1 MIKRTILYMI
11 IGGILGGILGVTFI
25 GETEFD
31 IVNYIDLWTVIVIVF
46 TFGLFLFALSIY
58 FSYSLKRSLKAR
70 GYETDNDEYQV
81 WLYNR
86 YLYMMY
92 CIEVSMSIDFFSLC
106 TIAFTLNRYSFYLF
120 WAIVLS
126 LIIKVFIVIKFLEMM
141 NLIYPERNLPSV
153 KDPKFQDK
161 LFQASDDGE
170 KHVMLNGLFSSYKAF
185 NTTLVFVM
193 VILFL
198 YDMNSGQSQVVA
210 IALITLTLII
220 GKTTYYLKIRD
231 KL

>member
-1 MIKRTILYMI
+1 MIKRSILYMI
-11 IGGILGGILGVTFI
+11 IGGILGGIIGVTFI
-25 GETEFD
+25 GQTEFD
-31 IVNYIDLWTVIVIVF
+31 IMNYIDLWTVILIVF

-92 CIEVSMSIDFFSLC
+92 CIEVSMSIDFFTLC

-120 WAIVLS
+120 WAIFLS
-126 LIIKVFIVIKFLEMM
+126 LIIKVFITIKFLEMI

>member
-81 WLYNR
+81 WL
-86 YLYMMY
+86 
-92 CIEVSMSIDFFSLC
+92 
-106 TIAFTLNRYSFYLF
+106 
-120 WAIVLS
+120 
-126 LIIKVFIVIKFLEMM
+126 
-141 NLIYPERNLPSV
+141 
-153 KDPKFQDK
+153 
-161 LFQASDDGE
+161 
-170 KHVMLNGLFSSYKAF
+170 
-185 NTTLVFVM
+185 
-193 VILFL
+193 
-198 YDMNSGQSQVVA
+198 
-210 IALITLTLII
+210 
-220 GKTTYYLKIRD
+220 
-231 KL
+231 